1 MFYSNNN
8 DNYMQDFYFYNQTP
22 NNTYFPN
29 NMINNMPNA
38 NNAPWQNM
46 MGPNM
51 YNQNASAN
59 QIRQNPNNLY
69 PDTYKIISPVVSK
82 VIANS
87 NYQFLNEEA
96 LNNMTD
102 TVFNIVESQIDY
114 EKNSSQSLEN
124 AQTNSQSS
132 NNSSNATVSKV
143 SDGRNSQTSNSRPNK
158 NDNLLK
164 DIIKILILKE
174 ILSRPNCNGNYYPY
188 YNQMGYSQNF

>member
-132 NNSSNATVSKV
+132 NNSSNATMSKV
-143 SDGRNSQTSNSRPNK
+143 SDGRSSQTSNSRPNK

-174 ILSRPNCNGNYYPY
+174 ILSRPNCSASYYPY